1 MSITKSLRM
10 RFKDSNNR
18 LVTFTVNPPVMPVN
32 LADVEAL
39 MNLIIETNTF
49 YTYTGG
55 SIVTKVDVKLHTEEV
70 EPLTDFE

>member
-1 MSITKSLRM
+1 VSITKSLRM

-39 MNLIIETNTF
+39 MDLIIETNTF

>member
-39 MNLIIETNTF
+39 MDLIIETNTF

-55 SIVTKVDVKLHTEEV
+55 SIVTKLDVKLHTEEV

>member
-39 MNLIIETNTF
+39 MELIIETNTF

>member
-10 RFKDSNNR
+10 RFRDSNGR
-18 LVTFTVNPPVMPVN
+18 MVTFTVNPPILPVN
-32 LADVEAL
+32 LDDVEAL
-39 MNLIIETNTF
+39 MDLIVATNTF

-70 EPLTDFE
+70 EPLIDYE

>member
-1 MSITKSLRM
+1 VSITKSLRM

-39 MNLIIETNTF
+39 MELIIETNTF